1 MSESIREARERRE
14 DAIVDHPL
22 GMRSSQTRGRRKAE
36 AEDPIRP
43 CFERDSHRILHCSAF
58 RRLRY
63 KTQVIFSPEN
73 DHVSTRVDHCLFM
86 ASIVQTVTRSLGLN
100 ADLGYAIA
108 LGHDLGHGPFGH
120 AGEAALDR
128 QARSR
133 GRAATFEHELHSLR
147 VVDELAS
154 RPSTGERGLNLTY
167 EVRDGI
173 VCHCGERSEQYLVPR
188 SGTAVA
194 LEGVRSR
201 GLAPA
206 TLEGCVVRMADR
218 IAYIGR
224 DIEDARAVF
233 DDLPPL
239 PARVVKVL
247 GEENRTIINTLV
259 YDIIGTNQR
268 TPERI
273 GFSDAV
279 YEALDELYRY
289 NVREIYRHPLLTEYS
304 VKAERMLDTIIEWT
318 LDHLDRTPPEQWT
331 VVDARSPWPAHF
343 LHEFIGK
350 MYQADRRPDT
360 VQIAVDW
367 VSLMTDRFARSAF
380 ESLVLPESIG

>member
-1 MSESIREARERRE
+1 
-14 DAIVDHPL
+14 
-22 GMRSSQTRGRRKAE
+22 
-36 AEDPIRP
+36 
-43 CFERDSHRILHCSAF
+43 
-58 RRLRY
+58 
-63 KTQVIFSPEN
+63 
-73 DHVSTRVDHCLFM
+73 
-86 ASIVQTVTRSLGLN
+86 
-100 ADLGYAIA
+100 
-108 LGHDLGHGPFGH
+108 
-120 AGEAALDR
+120 
-128 QARSR
+128 
-133 GRAATFEHELHSLR
+133 
-147 VVDELAS
+147 
-154 RPSTGERGLNLTY
+154 
-167 EVRDGI
+167 
-173 VCHCGERSEQYLVPR
+173 
-188 SGTAVA
+188 
-194 LEGVRSR
+194 
-201 GLAPA
+201 
-206 TLEGCVVRMADR
+206 MADR

-318 LDHLDRTPPEQWT
+318 LDHLDRTPPDQWT

-350 MYQADRRPDT
+350 MYPADRRPDT

-380 ESLVLPESIG
+380 ESLVLPESIW